1 MQRIMAVSAAVA
13 AIAST
18 PTLARDNSA
27 RAVQLID
34 LTGSAAHAA
43 VQPSSAAQ
51 AESAHAANAGTK
63 IASSATAFRVHDLS
77 RRWVEFQMA
86 SSLAEPQV
94 PPAPADDAVSM
105 TEGIAIPAWMRG
117 ASPLPSAILP
127 SYTPG
132 CNPLGYRP
140 TGFLTPDA
148 EGRRQSYFALMSRI
162 ACEHGLPIGLFD
174 AMIIQESRYNPLA
187 LSPKRAFGLAQLMPG
202 TAAML
207 GVNRFDLVDNLRG
220 GARYLRSHLDQFGR
234 YDLALAAYNAGPG
247 KVRNGRVPPFPE
259 TRGYVANI
267 LEFWLKLS
275 APVAVQPVRYLRTK
289 EAKFGRSAALSVF

>member
-1 MQRIMAVSAAVA
+1 MQRIMALGAAIA

-34 LTGSAAHAA
+34 LTGSPPNAAE
-43 VQPSSAAQ
+43 QPSSAAQ
-51 AESAHAANAGTK
+51 AESPHRATAEPK
-63 IASSATAFRVHDLS
+63 IASSAMAFRVHDLS

-86 SSLAEPQV
+86 SSLAEPPE
-94 PPAPADDAVSM
+94 PPVQAKLAVSM
-105 TEGIAIPAWMRG
+105 TDGLVIPAWMHG
-117 ASPLPSAILP
+117 GSPLPSTNLP
-127 SYTPG
+127 SYMSG
-132 CNPLGYRP
+132 CHPLRYRP
-140 TGFLTPDA
+140 TGFLAPDA
-148 EGRRQSYFALMSRI
+148 ESRRQTYFALMSRI

-207 GVNRFDLVDNLRG
+207 GVNRFDVIDNLRG
-220 GARYLRSHLDQFGR
+220 GARYLRSHLAQFGR

-247 KVRNGRVPPFPE
+247 NVQNGRLPPFRE
-259 TRGYVANI
+259 TRGYVASI
-267 LEFWLKLS
+267 LDFWQRLS
-275 APVAVQPVRYLRTK
+275 GPVQAEPILSRTSGARVSRSVAVST
-289 EAKFGRSAALSVF
+289 F